1 MTNQL
6 PTYTKKEERIN
17 SLSHGFGALL
27 SLIAFIFLLLKSDS
41 QKEYITCTIFGL
53 SMFNLYLISCLYHAK
68 SPKKKSKKILRLID
82 HCNVYLLVFGTYI
95 PISLLSIP
103 SQKAIYLVILVGFI
117 TLIGIILSCLNLNR
131 YQTLEVICH
140 LFNGW
145 SILIG
150 FPELHQTLTRTFSIN
165 WRRNSLFYW
174 CFLIPN
180 RVPKKIHAFYLSFL
194 LYFGI
199 LCSLFLHLSLS
210 SLKEQLLFSIDIE

>member
-27 SLIAFIFLLLKSDS
+27 SLITFIFLLLKSNS

-150 FPELHQTLTRTFSIN
+150 FPELHQTLK
-165 WRRNSLFYW
+165 LPG
-174 CFLIPN
+174 L
-180 RVPKKIHAFYLSFL
+180 FL
-194 LYFGI
+194 LIGGGI
-199 LCSLFLHLSLS
+199 LYSIGAFLYQIGSRKKYMHSIFHFFCIMGSFAHFFCIYLY
-210 SLKEQLLFSIDIE
+210 LL